1 MSFNFGLSAG
11 SVVRNTRTQLKPW
24 NIYDVKFVGVE
35 ARSFAGKKD
44 PNATYKV
51 FDIKFESED
60 GYFNKTIFYPKDGDT
75 VRRSYNRSNGSKGY
89 MPSNFESLIAII
101 HQTVQV
107 LCGEE
112 GYTKFNEIA
121 GKCKDFDTFLKAFI
135 QITDRKKGVETKLKL
150 IGRNRDGKVVAD
162 IPNIV
167 AINPNAENIA
177 EDSSNDSGE
186 RFISDNYIGNKLFFS
201 DYEEREREKYLKAK
215 PAEMKAEDPISDIS
229 GIDESDDN
237 FNLDSLL

>member
-1 MSFNFGLSAG
+1 M
-11 SVVRNTRTQLKPW
+11 
-24 NIYDVKFVGVE
+24 
-35 ARSFAGKKD
+35 
-44 PNATYKV
+44 
-51 FDIKFESED
+51 
-60 GYFNKTIFYPKDGDT
+60 
-75 VRRSYNRSNGSKGY
+75 
-89 MPSNFESLIAII
+89 
-101 HQTVQV
+101 
-107 LCGEE
+107 
-112 GYTKFNEIA
+112 
-121 GKCKDFDTFLKAFI
+121 KAFI

-215 PAEMKAEDPISDIS
+215 PTEM
-229 GIDESDDN
+229 
-237 FNLDSLL
+237 